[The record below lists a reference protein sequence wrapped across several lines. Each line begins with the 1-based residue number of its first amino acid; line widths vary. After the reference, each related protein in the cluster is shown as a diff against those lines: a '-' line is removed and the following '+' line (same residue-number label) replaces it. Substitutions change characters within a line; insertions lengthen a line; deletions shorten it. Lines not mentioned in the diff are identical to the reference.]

1 MLKKIGG
8 YSILVVILLGI
19 IYFFLPNYAQKAF
32 LHLTANIDD
41 YEIFENR
48 TVAASNPQPWEKSSQ
63 YNQYGM
69 GQTYQE
75 ELEKYETTA
84 FLVVKDTA
92 LFYEK
97 YYLDYDEN
105 QISNSFSAA
114 KSIVSLLV
122 GIAIEEGKIESVF
135 QPVSD
140 FLESF
145 REGEKSKIIIKNL
158 LTMSS
163 GIDWNEAYMSPFS
176 KTTEA
181 YYGNNLRKLVDE
193 LEASDERAQ
202 EFAYKSINTQIL
214 AEVLEIATGQSI
226 SDYATNR
233 LWRKI
238 GAEQD
243 ALWSLDK
250 AGGMEKAFCCFNSTA
265 RDFARI
271 GQLVLN
277 KGKWNG
283 EQVVP
288 ADYIEMATMPAQLI
302 KSGKRI
308 PHYGYQWWILNYKG
322 KQIPYARGILG
333 QYIFVLKDKNA
344 VVVRLGKSR
353 SKLYKDEHPQDVYSY
368 VEAAY
373 ELLK

>member
-8 YSILVVILLGI
+8 YSILIIILIGI

-32 LHLTANIDD
+32 LHLTADIDD

-48 TVAASNPQPWEKSSQ
+48 TVAASNPQPWKKSPQ
-63 YNQYGM
+63 YNQYEM

-75 ELEKYETTA
+75 ELEAYETTA

-97 YYLDYDEN
+97 YYLGYDEN
-105 QISNSFSAA
+105 EISNSFSAA
-114 KSIVSLLV
+114 KSIVSLLI
-122 GIAIEEGKIESVF
+122 GIAIEKGKIESVF

-145 REGEKSKIIIKNL
+145 QEGDKSKIVIQDI

-176 KTTEA
+176 KTTDA
-181 YYGNNLRKLVDE
+181 YYGNNLKKLVAE
-193 LEASDERAQ
+193 LEASEEPSQ
-202 EFAYKSINTQIL
+202 GFAYKSINTQIL
-214 AEVLEIATGQSI
+214 AEVLETATGQSI

-238 GAEQD
+238 GAEND
-243 ALWSLDK
+243 ALWSLDRE
-250 AGGMEKAFCCFNSTA
+250 GGMEKAFCCFNSTA

-283 EQVVP
+283 EQVIP
-288 ADYIEMATMPAQLI
+288 ADYIEVATQPARLMGSEEI
-302 KSGKRI
+302 I
-308 PHYGYQWWILNYKG
+308 PHYGYQWWVLNYNG

-353 SKLYKDEHPQDVYSY
+353 SKLYTDEHPNDVYIY
-368 VEAAY
+368 IEAAY